1 MRKFLKLV
9 EENRPGEDKYTV
21 ELRDV
26 NGELIDSF
34 LMVGT
39 GSPFENFDRFKQ
51 EFGTP
56 IPIEDA
62 EATIARGGE
71 GEYKVDKEVSK
82 LANQAKGGPLGKIAG
97 LMGTA
102 PQKAK
107 KAVKKRQGLA
117 ANAVKIYDDQTKKL
131 AAAIQGAAA
140 NKE

>member
-1 MRKFLKLV
+1 MSKFLKLV
-9 EENRPGEDKYTV
+9 EESRPGEDKYTV

-26 NGELIDSF
+26 NGEVVDAFEMFGVSSPFDIFDSF
-34 LMVGT
+34 KREYA
-39 GSPFENFDRFKQ
+39 PD
-51 EFGTP
+51 
-56 IPIEDA
+56 IPVEDA

-107 KAVKKRQGLA
+107 KAVKERKGLA
-117 ANAVKIYDDQTKKL
+117 AQAVKIYDDQTDKL
-131 AAAIQGAAA
+131 EKAIQAAAAK
-140 NKE
+140 KE

>member
-1 MRKFLKLV
+1 MSKFLRLV
-9 EENRPGEDKYTV
+9 QENRPGEDKYTV
-21 ELRDV
+21 ELKDV
-26 NGELIDSF
+26 NGELVDSF
-34 LMVGT
+34 LMFGV

-82 LANQAKGGPLGKIAG
+82 LANQAKGGPMGAVAG
-97 LMGTA
+97 LFGTA

-117 ANAVKIYDDQTKKL
+117 ANAVKIYDDQTEKL